1 MFSILDDNFCNPKF
15 SVIIPVYN
23 TEKYLDEAVKS
34 VLSQTE
40 TDYEI
45 LLIDDGSTDNS
56 GVNCD
61 KWALI
66 DNRIKVYHQKNMG
79 QMAARECGLNNAIG
93 KYTIFL
99 DSDDLIDCDALK
111 AIDEEFIN
119 SKADCV
125 IYGYRKL
132 EDGVITPGRVDKEK
146 LITSDVNA
154 IYQKILGEPAYNSM
168 CRKVFRRELISD
180 YDNRDY
186 YHLRHGEDLIQSL
199 ILLYR
204 CKTVVFLNR
213 VFYTYRMLS
222 TSISHNIDITDFS
235 ACFGARETV
244 YNLLKQYDKIS
255 DETITYYKQ
264 QCIKHFV
271 GVIISILDNK
281 TTHIAKE
288 KIKEMRYLPWYKTI
302 VSTEKDLIVLNN
314 KERLVM
320 WLFKNGHLNVLLW
333 LFMCL
338 RIIRHH

>member
-1 MFSILDDNFCNPKF
+1 MKKRNPLVSILTPC
-15 SVIIPVYN
+15 YN

-132 EDGVITPGRVDKEK
+132 EDGVITPGRVDKEQ
-146 LITSDVNA
+146 V
-154 IYQKILGEPAYNSM
+154 
-168 CRKVFRRELISD
+168 
-180 YDNRDY
+180 
-186 YHLRHGEDLIQSL
+186 
-199 ILLYR
+199 
-204 CKTVVFLNR
+204 
-213 VFYTYRMLS
+213 ML
-222 TSISHNIDITDFS
+222 
-235 ACFGARETV
+235 
-244 YNLLKQYDKIS
+244 
-255 DETITYYKQ
+255 
-264 QCIKHFV
+264 
-271 GVIISILDNK
+271 
-281 TTHIAKE
+281 
-288 KIKEMRYLPWYKTI
+288 MRYIKKY
-302 VSTEKDLIVLNN
+302 
-314 KERLVM
+314 
-320 WLFKNGHLNVLLW
+320 
-333 LFMCL
+333 
-338 RIIRHH
+338 